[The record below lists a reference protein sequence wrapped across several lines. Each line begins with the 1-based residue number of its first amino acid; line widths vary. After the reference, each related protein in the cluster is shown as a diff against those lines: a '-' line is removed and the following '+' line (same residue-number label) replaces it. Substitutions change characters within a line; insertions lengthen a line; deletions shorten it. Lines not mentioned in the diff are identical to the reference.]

1 LCFPDDQYF
10 LSREAVDISRFL
22 IDGIISLIIV
32 HRDHVP
38 GAIPFLPWY
47 HSSEPCEHTFGNSRN
62 IVKDFTFLDFI
73 FMAAKLRVTMR
84 EAVLSCKSSAGKAPA
99 QGYTHTY
106 FDTIGADLAKLAV
119 YPSNDDISQ
128 ASEEAAAECDSLIHL
143 LGITPGQ
150 LHEGEAARLPGI
162 RTWLPNESD
171 DEIED
176 PAEPLEE
183 FDAVEPPICEAEEL
197 QALIDQ
203 EERPDA
209 PIRS

>member
-1 LCFPDDQYF
+1 MVSFK
-10 LSREAVDISRFL
+10 RAVRAHI
-22 IDGIISLIIV
+22 
-32 HRDHVP
+32 
-38 GAIPFLPWY
+38 W
-47 HSSEPCEHTFGNSRN
+47 
-62 IVKDFTFLDFI
+62 KFTKHCQGFYFLDFI
-73 FMAAKLRVTMR
+73 FMAAKLRVTLR
-84 EAVLSCKSSAGKAPA
+84 EAVLSRKSSAGKAPA

-119 YPSNDDISQ
+119 YPSNDDIGQ

-150 LHEGEAARLPGI
+150 LYEGEAARLPGI
-162 RTWLPNESD
+162 RTWLPDKSD

-197 QALIDQ
+197 QAFIDQ

-209 PIRS
+209 PIRSQKTDEGLLSLTCANIALTVDEHMRM